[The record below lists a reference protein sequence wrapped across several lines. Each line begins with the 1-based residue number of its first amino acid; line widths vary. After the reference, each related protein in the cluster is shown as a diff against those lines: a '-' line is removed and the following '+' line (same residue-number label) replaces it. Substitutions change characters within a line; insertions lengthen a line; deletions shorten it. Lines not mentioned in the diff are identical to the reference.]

1 MTIQSRTSR
10 ALARDESQLDLGRI
24 YNIDSGDAFAA
35 ARFAFSQAGPDPIE
49 TLVLPPSGD
58 ALTLTPPVAPGGDGP
73 TDAHLV
79 TNGNNTTDGG
89 TLELDGAD
97 SIASADVG
105 GFTYVFVA
113 GGV

>member
-10 ALARDESQLDLGRI
+10 ALGREESQLDLGRGFS
-24 YNIDSGDAFAA
+24 IDSGDALAA
-35 ARFAFSQAGPDPIE
+35 TRFVLNQAGPDPIE
-49 TLVLPPSGD
+49 TLVLPPID
-58 ALTLTPPVAPGGDGP
+58 EALTLQPPVAPGGDGP

-97 SIASADVG
+97 SIA
-105 GFTYVFVA
+105 
-113 GGV
+113 